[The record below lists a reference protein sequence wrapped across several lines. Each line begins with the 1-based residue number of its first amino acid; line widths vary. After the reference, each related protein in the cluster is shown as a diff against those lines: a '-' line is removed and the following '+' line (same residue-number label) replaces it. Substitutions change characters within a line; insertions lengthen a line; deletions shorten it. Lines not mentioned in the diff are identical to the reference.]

1 LVFFSTKAWTDGNV
15 ELAELACLVNRRLNS
30 FDCFYTR
37 QMPDVFRLE
46 YTVGSVIDQA
56 GFGEYLGIYQGVSVG
71 GDLKLRYPEFSD

>member
-1 LVFFSTKAWTDGNV
+1 
-15 ELAELACLVNRRLNS
+15 
-30 FDCFYTR
+30 
-37 QMPDVFRLE
+37 MPDVFRLE